1 MLTNIVACDADDVRI
16 GQAVAVVFQ
25 DTDTGAPV
33 PMFKPA

>member
-25 DTDTGAPV
+25 DADTGVPV

>member
-25 DTDTGAPV
+25 DTDNGAPV